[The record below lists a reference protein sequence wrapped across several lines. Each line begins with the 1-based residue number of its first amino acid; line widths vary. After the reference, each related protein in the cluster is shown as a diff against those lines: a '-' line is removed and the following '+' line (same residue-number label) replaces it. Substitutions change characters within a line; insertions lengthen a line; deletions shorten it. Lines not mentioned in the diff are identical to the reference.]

1 MKQNP
6 NYCRSATFAKH
17 ASAKTIAVCVATTT
31 TNKEKQMD
39 KQMSTRA
46 CQLYRESYA
55 LFRELAATDGDIENA
70 FHGYLPDVQDF
81 VDEIERKAA
90 K

>member
-1 MKQNP
+1 
-6 NYCRSATFAKH
+6 
-17 ASAKTIAVCVATTT
+17 
-31 TNKEKQMD
+31 MD

-55 LFRELAATDGDIENA
+55 FVRELAATDGDIENA